1 MDPGSGVRWRLYLEA
16 VRAWIPIVVSVCA
29 ISFTI
34 YQGML
39 SRRHTKLSVQPRVDW
54 RIEEDAGGGTLTLS
68 LVNVGFGPAI
78 VRDIAVLVDGEP
90 IATDSLEACH
100 EIAARIG
107 RADPGRWD
115 LSCFAEPNE
124 HVLRPGD
131 AVVIFGSR
139 PNQAHAAEDQT
150 EAVVDYRRLGARA
163 RYCSF
168 YEDCW
173 QLPPT

>member
-1 MDPGSGVRWRLYLEA
+1 MEPGGVRWKLYLEA
-16 VRAWIPIVVSVCA
+16 ARAWIPIVISVCA

-54 RIEEDAGGGTLTLS
+54 RIEEDAVSGTLALS

-90 IATDSLEACH
+90 IATESLEACQ
-100 EIAARIG
+100 EIAGRIG
-107 RADPGRWD
+107 RGDPARWN
-115 LSCFAEPNE
+115 LSCFAEPDE

-131 AVVIFGSR
+131 TVVIFGSR
-139 PNQAHAAEDQT
+139 PSRAHAAEDQT
-150 EAVVDYRRLGARA
+150 GAVVDYRRLGASA

-173 QLPPT
+173 ALPPT

>member
-1 MDPGSGVRWRLYLEA
+1 MEPEGVRWKLYLEA
-16 VRAWIPIVVSVCA
+16 VRAWIPIVISVCA

-54 RIEEDAGGGTLTLS
+54 RIEEDLASGTLALS

-78 VRDIAVLVDGEP
+78 VRDIAVVVDGEP
-90 IATDSLEACH
+90 VATDSLEACQ
-100 EIAARIG
+100 EIARRIG
-107 RADPGRWD
+107 RGDPARWD
-115 LSCFAEPNE
+115 LSCFAEPDE

-139 PNQAHAAEDQT
+139 PTQAHAAEDQT
-150 EAVVDYRRLGARA
+150 ASVVDYRRLGARA

-173 QLPPT
+173 DLPPT